1 MRTILRVL
9 SASILAFGI
18 GTSAF
23 ADTFVSP
30 SSKPTQRYAPITPL
44 TPFDEALRREMQ
56 KYPKDSAFYVD
67 GRTGKIISVNKLPKV
82 KSTPAQKPSTYK
94 PAPRQRKMPYEMHH
108 SVKFVDTIQEN
119 LYCLLHVMLAIFK
132 RFRYFF
138 RCQRSINV
146 EWNGRFPN
154 VVSHEPF

>member
-94 PAPRQRKMPYEMHH
+94 PAPRQPKMPYE
-108 SVKFVDTIQEN
+108 IQEERID
-119 LYCLLHVMLAIFK
+119 LL
-132 RFRYFF
+132 
-138 RCQRSINV
+138 
-146 EWNGRFPN
+146 
-154 VVSHEPF
+154 